1 MPTQR
6 PFELEGRLPW
16 EEPVQKI
23 GRHIERNLELY
34 VMVLSVAIALTIPL
48 AIEVSTNEQELAI
61 TALAACVLQGLA
73 FWLLRRRYR
82 RVRMEMIAELR
93 GMLKDRINN
102 HLTVVLMSVT
112 QRWQTPTSAKER
124 ELLQAA
130 IEATGAVSRVLEEL
144 SMESLRRWKA
154 HYRMTERGLEQQQPR
169 QSQKQQETAYVGKGG
184 YEDR

>member
-1 MPTQR
+1 M
-6 PFELEGRLPW
+6 LHNL
-16 EEPVQKI
+16 
-23 GRHIERNLELY
+23 GRHIGRNLELY
-34 VMVLSVAIALTIPL
+34 LMVLSVAIALTVPL
-48 AIEVSTNEQELAI
+48 AIEVSTDEQELAI

-102 HLTVVLMSVT
+102 HLTIVLMSVT
-112 QRWQTPTSAKER
+112 QRWETPTSAKER

-130 IEATGAVSRVLEEL
+130 IAATGAVSRVLEEL
-144 SMESLRRWKA
+144 SVESLRRWKA
-154 HYRMTERGLEQQQPR
+154 HYRMTERALQQQQPR
-169 QSQKQQETAYVGKGG
+169 KSQQQQEAAYVGKGG